1 MKLALLVNVSAW
13 IQGLA
18 LRGSDLESSD
28 LVCENVGELMTEKLV
43 VIVLTVLLNT
53 YSSLKNDNQSS
64 CLCCDLILED

>member
-13 IQGLA
+13 IQGLV

-53 YSSLKNDNQSS
+53 NNTLKNDRVAA
-64 CLCCDLILED
+64 CAVT

>member
-53 YSSLKNDNQSS
+53 NNSLKNDNQSS
-64 CLCCDLILED
+64 CFVL

>member
-1 MKLALLVNVSAW
+1 MKLALLVIVSAW

-43 VIVLTVLLNT
+43 VIVLTV
-53 YSSLKNDNQSS
+53 Y
-64 CLCCDLILED
+64 LILITACKMTIRVAACAVT

>member
-53 YSSLKNDNQSS
+53 NNSLKNDNQSS
-64 CLCCDLILED
+64 RFVL